1 MDQSSFLYQALV
13 YLTAAVVLVPLAKKA
28 GLGSVLGYLV
38 AGMVIGPA
46 FLNLVGD
53 SSDVMHA
60 AEFGVVL
67 MLFVIGLE
75 LEPRLLWKMR
85 KPILGLG
92 GLQVLCTMAIVMVL
106 AMTMGYDWK
115 ISLAIG
121 MIVAPSSTAIVLQTL
136 QEKGLMKSEAGQSS
150 FSVLLFQDIAV
161 IPMLAILPLLGS
173 GPTSPTNGSHQSSA
187 WIDHQPA
194 WIQTLLVLGA
204 VVFIIFAGRKLVRPL
219 LRMVAA
225 ARVREVFTATAL
237 LLVIGIT
244 LLMTQVGLSPALGTF
259 LAGVV
264 LADSEYRHEL
274 ESDIEPFKGMLLGL
288 FFIAIGASI
297 NFQLLMNL
305 PVLLLGIVL
314 GLMIVKGL
322 VLFLLGRFFRLGT
335 DQNLLFSLGLCQV
348 GEFAFVLLSFSRQE
362 QLISNEI
369 TDLIMAAVALSMAL
383 TPILFL
389 LFERIIQP
397 RVGTKQAQE
406 KAPDSIHEKNP
417 VIIAGFGHFGNTV
430 GRFLR
435 ANGIGCTVLD
445 IDSDRVDFLRKF
457 GFNVY
462 YGDASRHDLLH
473 AAGAADAKIILITIG
488 DNEKRLEMIETIK
501 KHFPHLQMMV
511 RAADRTD
518 AYDQMNAGM
527 LHIYRENLD
536 SSLRMGVDTLRL
548 MGRRTYTATR
558 AAQTFLRYDELAM
571 KKLSSIRDPKQY
583 INISREFIDELERI
597 IQTDTHA
604 SDIGQQKGW
613 DEESLIEEMKN
624 PG

>member
-13 YLTAAVVLVPLAKKA
+13 YLTAAVLFVPLAKKA

-38 AGMVIGPA
+38 AGMIIGPA

-53 SSDVMHA
+53 NSDVMHA

-75 LEPRLLWKMR
+75 LEPRLLWRLR

-92 GLQVLCTMAIVMVL
+92 GLQVLCTIGLITLVA
-106 AMTMGYDWK
+106 TMLGYHWK
-115 ISLAIG
+115 IAFAIG
-121 MIVAPSSTAIVLQTL
+121 MIVAPSSTAIVLQIL

-150 FSVLLFQDIAV
+150 FSVLLFQDMAV
-161 IPMLAILPLLGS
+161 IPILAILPLLATGATTGTSAHES
-173 GPTSPTNGSHQSSA
+173 GQ
-187 WIDHQPA
+187 WIDTQPG
-194 WIQTLLVLGA
+194 WTQTLIVLGA
-204 VVFIIFAGRKLVRPL
+204 VVFIIFAGRTLIRPL

-259 LAGVV
+259 LGGVV

-274 ESDIEPFKGMLLGL
+274 ESDIEPFKGLLLGL

-297 NFQLLMNL
+297 NFQLLVNL
-305 PVLLLGIVL
+305 PFMLLGIVA
-314 GLMIVKGL
+314 GLMAIKAI
-322 VLFLLGRFFRLGT
+322 VLFVLGKLFRMSL
-335 DQNLLFSLGLCQV
+335 DQNLLFALGLCQI
-348 GEFAFVLLSFSRQE
+348 GEFAFVLLSFARFQ
-362 QLISNEI
+362 QIISNEI
-369 TDLIMAAVALSMAL
+369 TDLIMASVALSMAL

-389 LFERIIQP
+389 FFDRVLRPRIGTVQAVKKEADTITER
-397 RVGTKQAQE
+397 
-406 KAPDSIHEKNP
+406 NP

-435 ANGIGCTVLD
+435 ANGIRSTVLD

-473 AAGAADAKIILITIG
+473 AAGTSDAKVILIAIG
-488 DNEKRLEMIETIK
+488 DPEKRLEMIETIK
-501 KHFPHLQMMV
+501 KHFPNLQMMV
-511 RAADRTD
+511 RASDRTD
-518 AYDQMNAGM
+518 VYDQMNAGM

-536 SSLRMGVDTLRL
+536 SSLRMGVDALKL
-548 MGRRTYTATR
+548 LGRRSS
-558 AAQTFLRYDELAM
+558 AAENAAKTFFQYDEQAL
-571 KKLSSIRDPKQY
+571 KKLSSIRDRKQY
-583 INISREFIDELERI
+583 INTSKEFIAELERI
-597 IQTDTHA
+597 IQTDLQA
-604 SDIGQQKGW
+604 SDLQFSKNQ
-613 DEESLIEEMKN
+613 EEENRDTASGKES
-624 PG
+624 